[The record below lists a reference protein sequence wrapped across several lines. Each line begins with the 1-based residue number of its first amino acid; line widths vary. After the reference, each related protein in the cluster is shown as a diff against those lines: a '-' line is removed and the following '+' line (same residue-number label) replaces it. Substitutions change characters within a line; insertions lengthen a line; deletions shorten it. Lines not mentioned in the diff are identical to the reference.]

1 MKIIPHETKHEPMAE
16 MVSDRVLISSAQ
28 DAVDLMAE
36 CRFAGYGDIVIYE
49 KNLSP
54 GFYDLKTC
62 VAGDVLQKFSNYRCR
77 LAIIGDFTKYPSA
90 GFQSFIRESNR
101 SGMIVFV
108 PCLKEAITAFNPS

>member
-1 MKIIPHETKHEPMAE
+1 MKIIPHETKHEPIAE
-16 MVSDRVLISSAQ
+16 IISDRVLLGSAQ

-36 CRFAGYGDIVIYE
+36 CRFSGCGDIVVYE

-54 GFYDLKTC
+54 GFYDLKTG

-77 LAIIGDFTKYPSA
+77 LAIVGDFSKYPS
-90 GFQSFIRESNR
+90 GSFQSFIRESNR

-108 PCLKEAITAFNPS
+108 PDLKDAIIALNH